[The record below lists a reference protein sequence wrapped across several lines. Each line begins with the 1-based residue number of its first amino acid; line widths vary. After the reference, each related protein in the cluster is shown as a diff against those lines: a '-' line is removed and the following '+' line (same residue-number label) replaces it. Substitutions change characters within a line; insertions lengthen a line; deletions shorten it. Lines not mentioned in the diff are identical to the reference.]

1 MLAKLRLDQTAT
13 FEKLVGAKEISKMLV
28 SFIGGRVHPLG
39 IGAEQGGIEKWDDLV
54 IQKKLNHITHIQI
67 KRQTGAFGTT
77 LDECERN
84 TVTRKSGKTEPRD
97 LSELDETIKSLGI
110 WIITKK
116 NSDNVERDF
125 HLKVYDGGVEIK
137 KGFKIKD
144 LVNIIVTH
152 FRPDTSTP
160 AGIKSLW
167 ESDLNMKKCKQWLES
182 WCDISNFDQIF
193 TLFKVLSISYSNT
206 ESTLKKETKDNLRNV
221 FKDESVDEV
230 YSKIVSYTSENSS
243 FTGAI
248 RPRHLL
254 FVLKDQLRP
263 EIIKWT
269 KFQINGSNWNISGI
283 HDLADNNEIER
294 PSVVVPALWCSDN
307 SSNRQLRIDGT
318 SMDDCL
324 VSKSLMRISLHPQ
337 GSFDIYCTDK
347 PSWVN
352 SIKTK
357 TGGTIGLTENDLI
370 ELRLADGLEISSQ
383 IDQKVLFTI
392 TEQEA
397 FAKVMNDEMYVVTFK
412 LLKTRMTTKIRGMNS
427 GDLRNEVEKRWS
439 GWTAIL
445 EGDIE
450 KQQKLFAK
458 LLHPRAEGE
467 SISGELR
474 VGPKTVDLLK
484 EALFLLL
491 VISVCMSDKD
501 SKNTWESVTDK
512 LKMTAI
518 GLEYWSGPADGPR
531 NVIRIDDDEGNR
543 KLLENEMAQIIIIS
557 KSELSENEFF
567 QDDIFGEIRKLE
579 LLTHPNYPQVLI
591 LNNRKLTRKI
601 KNGDIVELKRYFQSN
616 LDEYEHI
623 IEHAVNKVV
632 DGVVV

>member
-13 FEKLVGAKEISKMLV
+13 FEKLVGAHEISKMLV
-28 SFIGGRVHPLG
+28 SFIEGKVHPLG

-54 IQKKLNHITHIQI
+54 IQKKLKHLTHIQI
-67 KRQTGAFGTT
+67 KRQTGEFGTH

-84 TVTRKSGKTEPRD
+84 TVVRRDTGITELRD
-97 LSELDETIKSLGI
+97 LSEFDKTIKSLGI
-110 WIITKK
+110 WINTKI
-116 NSDNVERDF
+116 NSDDVERDF
-125 HLKVYDGGVEIK
+125 HLKFYEGGVEIK
-137 KGFKIKD
+137 KGFKIRD
-144 LVNIIVTH
+144 LINIIEIN

-160 AGIKSLW
+160 AGMQSLC
-167 ESDLNMKKCKQWLES
+167 ESDTNMKNCELWLKS

-193 TLFKVLSISYSNT
+193 TLFKVLSISYST
-206 ESTLKKETKDNLRNV
+206 ESTLKAETKDILRRV
-221 FKDESVDEV
+221 FKDTFVEEV
-230 YSKIVSYTSENSS
+230 YSKIISYTSENAS

-254 FVLKDQLRP
+254 FVLEDQLRP
-263 EIIKWT
+263 EISKWT
-269 KFQINGSNWNISGI
+269 KFQIDGSNWNISGI

-324 VSKSLMRISLHPQ
+324 VSESLMRISLHPQ

-357 TGGTIGLTENDLI
+357 TGGTLGLTENDLI
-370 ELRLADGLEISSQ
+370 ELRLVNGLEISSQ
-383 IDQKVLFTI
+383 IDRKVLSTI
-392 TEQEA
+392 TAQEA
-397 FAKVMNDEMYVVTFK
+397 FAKEMNDEMYVVTFK

-427 GDLRNEVEKRWS
+427 GELRNEVEKRWS

-450 KQQKLFAK
+450 EQKKIFSK
-458 LLHPRAEGE
+458 LLHPQAEGE
-467 SISGELR
+467 SILGEFR

-531 NVIRIDDDEGNR
+531 RVIRIDDDAGNR
-543 KLLENEMAQIIIIS
+543 KLLENETGQIIIIS

-579 LLTHPNYPQVLI
+579 LLTHPNYPQLLI
-591 LNNRKLTRKI
+591 LNNRNLIRKI
-601 KNGDIVELKRYFQSN
+601 KNGDILELRKYFQSN
-616 LDEYEHI
+616 LDKYEHI
-623 IEHAVNKVV
+623 IEDAVNKVV
-632 DGVVV
+632 DEVVV